1 MRLIVPHTN
10 TIEIFAPALIPMS
23 SQLCDQCLR
32 LELGVDKFKIDSSV
46 GPGIHLSPPS
56 LRPSDGDQFSAT
68 LKTIESRAS
77 RCSLCQIISVVI
89 PSKVR
94 WEIDPSNTT
103 CRLVWEL
110 DGRDSPELTSR
121 KRTRRLRIRW
131 SEERLKAYE
140 AYLVL
145 AAPASYDQSNLDYP
159 LLLNEETQFLGRR
172 IGPVVNKRNLIRE
185 FLRLCETN
193 HDERC
198 TGKLGI
204 EDPFAETL
212 KQSYFGV
219 IDIQNQNLVPL
230 PYTNGKG
237 YLSFE
242 TYATVSYV
250 WGSSRD
256 HRTTLSNIQDRLKSG
271 GLAQTIEALPTT
283 LRQSVNL
290 ISSLGIRYIW
300 IDSLCI
306 IQDSIHSWNLNSRT
320 MHLIYGNLTLTI
332 CAADGSS
339 AEVGLLA
346 INKKDSVKQHI
357 AKIASDVHL
366 VLHQSPESNI
376 EDSVW
381 NQRAWTF
388 QERLL
393 SRRCLIFTKGQV
405 YFQCRSTGMS
415 EDIFADKNGQ
425 GWSLDLIG
433 APLQT
438 LTQLGQRALWFY
450 TNCVTLYTKR
460 ELYEPFDI
468 LAAFN
473 GMCKLIEGTLRS
485 PFIFGLPTSHFD
497 FALLWQP
504 IGKSS
509 LLKRPASKDEKYKNM
524 KFPSWSWCGWKSEG
538 VVYSRPMIKG
548 CLADVRAWL
557 RDHTWIDWHIRDGYG
572 TPQRIWDKAWA
583 EEDQSTQERWRGYGG
598 GYSNS
603 NTNVYYNAGDKHET
617 SRDSDIILPRP
628 IREPRSK
635 KYRPRSLHNRE
646 ALNRLSTVRSHGDQE
661 YRRAAT
667 YDGREI
673 PTSRYYDTERGS
685 EVDPF
690 GRPLAE
696 SARARANGLAKIYFE
711 LTLPEYPFHVPA
723 AESQR
728 RTTSYMEFPDLP
740 ILQFFTWSCD
750 LRIATAETNDAIE
763 LEKNELTNG
772 VLLQADTQSS
782 SSEEFPIRCY
792 IIDQRGDRCGSI
804 VVDSNWLA
812 EQPSPLQCRF
822 IAISETKSFTAE
834 EMPEWTYYIP
844 KERVESEWD
853 VYFVLL
859 IEEHAQEGLW
869 RRVALGKVFKT
880 AFTHDEETWN
890 EILLG

>member
-1 MRLIVPHTN
+1 
-10 TIEIFAPALIPMS
+10 MS
-23 SQLCDQCLR
+23 YQLCDQCQR
-32 LELGVDKFKIDSSV
+32 LELSVDMFKIGSGSNCSPSS
-46 GPGIHLSPPS
+46 SQS
-56 LRPSDGDQFSAT
+56 LRPSNGSPFFAT
-68 LKTIESRAS
+68 LKTIEARAS
-77 RCSLCQIISVVI
+77 ECSLCKIIAAAI
-89 PSKVR
+89 PPEVR
-94 WEIDPSNTT
+94 SEVKARNTT

-110 DGRDSPELTSR
+110 DGRDSLDPSSR

-131 SEERLKAYE
+131 SQERLKAYE

-145 AAPASYDQSNLDYP
+145 AAPATYDESNLDYP

-185 FLRLCETN
+185 FLRLCENN

-230 PYTNGKG
+230 PYTNNKD
-237 YLSFE
+237 YLSFQP
-242 TYATVSYV
+242 YATVSYV
-250 WGSSRD
+250 WGNIRD

-271 GLAQTIEALPTT
+271 GLAQTIDALPVA
-283 LRQSVNL
+283 LKQSIDL
-290 ISSLGIRYIW
+290 IENLGIRYIW

-306 IQDSIHSWNLNSRT
+306 IQDSSHSWNLNSRT
-320 MHLIYGNLTLTI
+320 MHLIYGNSTLTI
-332 CAADGSS
+332 CAADGAS
-339 AEVGLLA
+339 AEVGLRA
-346 INKKDSVKQHI
+346 IDKNHSVEQNI
-357 AKIASDVHL
+357 GQVAPDVHL

-381 NQRAWTF
+381 NRRAWTF

-415 EDIFADKNGQ
+415 EDIFVDKTGQ
-425 GWSLDLIG
+425 GWSLDLTG

-438 LTQLGQRALWFY
+438 LTQLRQRALWFY
-450 TNCVTLYTKR
+450 ANCVSLYTKR

-485 PFIFGLPTSHFD
+485 PFTFGLPTSHFD

-504 IGKSS
+504 VGKSS
-509 LLKRPASKDEKYKNM
+509 LLEKPISKDEKYQNM

-538 VVYSRPMIKG
+538 VLYNRQMIEG
-548 CLADVRAWL
+548 CLSDVRTWL

-572 TPQRIWDKAWA
+572 TPQRIWDNAWA
-583 EEDQSTQERWRGYGG
+583 KEDRSTEERWRGYRGSDNNTG
-598 GYSNS
+598 DNDGYRWARDRNPNRNRSW
-603 NTNVYYNAGDKHET
+603 
-617 SRDSDIILPRP
+617 SRDSSNRNRAMVRIVNRSRERSRSGSGSGSRKFLRPSYEYRHDLDVRRDRDYRVTRILPRP
-628 IREPRSK
+628 PAI
-635 KYRPRSLHNRE
+635 
-646 ALNRLSTVRSHGDQE
+646 
-661 YRRAAT
+661 
-667 YDGREI
+667 
-673 PTSRYYDTERGS
+673 
-685 EVDPF
+685 DPF
-690 GRPLAE
+690 GRPLEE
-696 SARARANGLAKIYFE
+696 SARAHVKNPANPTFA

-723 AESQR
+723 AESKC
-728 RTTSYMEFPDLP
+728 RTGDHREFPDLP
-740 ILQFFTWSCD
+740 ILQFFTWSNK
-750 LRIATAETNDAIE
+750 LRIAIKETDVTTDAKK
-763 LEKNELTNG
+763 EKLTNG
-772 VLLQADTQSS
+772 SPPPTGAQSIS
-782 SSEEFPIRCY
+782 SQGSLSQCY
-792 IIDQRGDRCGSI
+792 ILDRRGDRCGSI
-804 VVDSNWLA
+804 MVDSEWLA
-812 EQPSPLQCRF
+812 KEALPRQCRF
-822 IAISETKSFTAE
+822 IAISEAKSFTTE

-859 IEEHAQEGLW
+859 IEYHAQEGLW

-880 AFTHDEETWN
+880 AFTHDEDTWR